1 MSIARLLFCMM
12 LLAATAFAGKDEA
25 VPAAANSLSPRNLV
39 FVSPFCGYAFVNYN
53 KKVDV
58 LDLDGKSISN
68 RPGDL
73 IFPLVDLI
81 RRSQKT
87 IDIACYLYGTLTW
100 EHQEILKANA
110 RGVKIRLFLDTS
122 IKDKDNVPVVYETIE
137 QLKEVR
143 PRILVKVIDPE
154 KAEKMTGIPFQT
166 MHEKFGI
173 FDRLHAFNGSANI
186 EPGSNIK
193 YTEDRFF
200 FLDNPEMALV
210 FQEEFDRLWDG
221 MGQYLLP
228 PDEGVGKK

>member
-1 MSIARLLFCMM
+1 MP
-12 LLAATAFAGKDEA
+12 
-25 VPAAANSLSPRNLV
+25 VPANSASPRNLV

-53 KKVDV
+53 KKVEV
-58 LDLDGKSISN
+58 LDPDGKATST

-73 IFPLVDLI
+73 IFPLIDLI
-81 RRSQKT
+81 RRSQKS
-87 IDIACYLYGTLTW
+87 IDIACYLYGTLTP

-122 IKDKDNVPVVYETIE
+122 IKDKDNVPVVYEAIE
-137 QLKEVR
+137 QLKQVS
-143 PRILVKVIDPE
+143 PRIPVKVVDPE
-154 KAEKMTGIPFQT
+154 KAEKLTGIPFQT

-173 FDRLHAFNGSANI
+173 IDGRHVFNGSANI
-186 EPGSNIK
+186 ESAANVK

-200 FLDNPEMALV
+200 FLDNPEMARV

-228 PDEGVGKK
+228 PDEGAGKK